1 MKFKKQIDA
10 FRITLILLLL
20 ISGCGFKKNQGTSE
34 GASAGDSQS
43 IETAARP
50 QAQVRFSET
59 EYAHSELIPSLH
71 ANYRTRSPLV
81 IPADPLP
88 AVLRI
93 SLAMDKLH
101 GDRLTIRAR
110 GLAGTLYSIPVVT
123 NVLESQGDGTGEIY
137 NVEVLNLYQCG
148 LKNTWNESASLRIT
162 LKTDQEEKSVIV
174 DLKTPPSPIKVS
186 SVGGLDAKARTVA
199 VNGSAVLFPAGR
211 FRVEFAARDSSLK
224 LSRFVDGALLTQY
237 THSSFTSNFSNSG
250 PGGFDWN
257 DRPEMNCKIVE
268 AKRSYVARAPMR
280 FLIVPE
286 EAADSETLHAL
297 GEPTDASLTLVPN
310 AELKAGF
317 TAYAMIEHSTAVFPK
332 YGQCDAEAERSLVD
346 ACYRTVC
353 QGTFTPRKCEG
364 GTWAV
369 AESGRHL
376 YRDGTDIGGYG
387 FQIQNPVAEA
397 LNYYRSLPSEPGVL
411 SGRVL
416 LDGKLLFTV
425 KGAVNAE
432 LPEAVPP
439 ENCRI

>member
-1 MKFKKQIDA
+1 MKSKKQIDA

-20 ISGCGFKKNQGTSE
+20 ISGCGFKKNSGTSD
-34 GASAGDSQS
+34 GASAADSKS
-43 IETAARP
+43 GVTAARP
-50 QAQVRFSET
+50 QAQARFSET

-71 ANYRTRSPLV
+71 ANYRTRNPLV

-101 GDRLTIRAR
+101 GDRLTVRAR

-123 NVLESQGDGTGEIY
+123 NVLERQSDGTGEIY
-137 NVEVLNLYQCG
+137 NLEILNLYQCG
-148 LKNTWNESASLRIT
+148 LKNTWGESASLRIT
-162 LKTDQEEKSVIV
+162 LNTEQEEKSVIV
-174 DLKTPPSPIKVS
+174 DLKTPPAPIKVS
-186 SVGGLDAKARTVA
+186 SAGGLDAKARTVA
-199 VNGSAVLFPAGR
+199 VDGSAVLFPAGR

-224 LSRFVDGALLTQY
+224 LARFVDGALLTQY
-237 THSSFTSNFSNSG
+237 AHSSFTSNFNGSG

-257 DRPEMNCKIVE
+257 DRPEMNCKILE
-268 AKRSYVARAPMR
+268 TKRNYVARAPMR

-286 EAADSETLHAL
+286 GAADSEALRAL

-310 AELKAGF
+310 AELKSGF
-317 TAYAMIEHSTAVFPK
+317 TAYAMIEQSTAAFPK
-332 YGQCDAEAERSLVD
+332 YGRCGAEAERPLVD

-353 QGTFTPRKCEG
+353 QGTFTPRKCES

-376 YRDGTDIGGYG
+376 YRDFTDIGGYG
-387 FQIQNPVAEA
+387 FQMQNPVAEA

-425 KGAVNAE
+425 KGEVNAE
-432 LPEAVPP
+432 LPDAVPP
-439 ENCRI
+439 ESCRI